1 MPHPGRM
8 TTQKAK
14 DFKGTM
20 RSLLA
25 ELGHYKFRLIA
36 VIVFAVLSTIFN
48 IAGPKVL
55 AKATT
60 ALATGWVAKLRGT
73 GSIDFGYIGKIL
85 LILLVMYLVSAAF
98 SFCQSWI
105 MSGLSQKMCYDFRRQ
120 ISEKINR
127 LPLAYFEKRTVGE
140 VLSRI
145 TNDVDTLGQ
154 SLNQS
159 ITQLITSITTMIG
172 VLIMMLTIS
181 PTMTLIAILILPVS
195 MALVLLVV
203 RFSQKYFRAQQK
215 VLGSVNGQVEE
226 VYSGHNVV
234 KAFNREDAVLNDFD
248 EANNRLFESAWKS
261 QFLSGLMQPIM
272 TFVGNLGYVAV
283 AVSGSIFA
291 ARGIITIGD
300 IQAFI
305 QYVRNFTQPIQQL
318 AQVSNMLQSMAA
330 ASERVFEF
338 LGEPEEEQNAD
349 PARRA
354 DPACIDG
361 QVTFDHV
368 KFGYTPEKTVI
379 RDFSCDVKPGQK
391 VAIVGPTGAGKT
403 TMVKLLMRFYDVDE
417 GQILIDGRDVR
428 TIEPEVLHTMF
439 GVAFQND
446 NVFSDTVREN
456 ILLGRKLSDEDV
468 NRAIRDAQAAGYIS
482 ELPDGLDEHLNTQ
495 GTNLSGGQ
503 RQRLLIARALAGKPD
518 VLVLD
523 DSSSALD
530 YRTDA
535 DLRRA
540 LSRGYSDT
548 TSILVASRVSSIAHC
563 TQILV
568 LDEGKI
574 IGRGSH
580 EQLLATCREY
590 QEIARTQMGG
600 LKSA

>member
-25 ELGHYKFRLIA
+25 ELGLYKFRLIA

-172 VLIMMLTIS
+172 VLIMMLPIS

-215 VLGSVNGQVEE
+215 FW
-226 VYSGHNVV
+226 
-234 KAFNREDAVLNDFD
+234 A
-248 EANNRLFESAWKS
+248 
-261 QFLSGLMQPIM
+261 P
-272 TFVGNLGYVAV
+272 
-283 AVSGSIFA
+283 
-291 ARGIITIGD
+291 
-300 IQAFI
+300 
-305 QYVRNFTQPIQQL
+305 
-318 AQVSNMLQSMAA
+318 
-330 ASERVFEF
+330 
-338 LGEPEEEQNAD
+338 
-349 PARRA
+349 
-354 DPACIDG
+354 
-361 QVTFDHV
+361 
-368 KFGYTPEKTVI
+368 
-379 RDFSCDVKPGQK
+379 
-391 VAIVGPTGAGKT
+391 
-403 TMVKLLMRFYDVDE
+403 
-417 GQILIDGRDVR
+417 
-428 TIEPEVLHTMF
+428 
-439 GVAFQND
+439 
-446 NVFSDTVREN
+446 
-456 ILLGRKLSDEDV
+456 
-468 NRAIRDAQAAGYIS
+468 
-482 ELPDGLDEHLNTQ
+482 
-495 GTNLSGGQ
+495 
-503 RQRLLIARALAGKPD
+503 
-518 VLVLD
+518 
-523 DSSSALD
+523 
-530 YRTDA
+530 
-535 DLRRA
+535 
-540 LSRGYSDT
+540 
-548 TSILVASRVSSIAHC
+548 
-563 TQILV
+563 
-568 LDEGKI
+568 
-574 IGRGSH
+574 
-580 EQLLATCREY
+580 
-590 QEIARTQMGG
+590 
-600 LKSA
+600 

>member
-291 ARGIITIGD
+291 R
-300 IQAFI
+300 
-305 QYVRNFTQPIQQL
+305 
-318 AQVSNMLQSMAA
+318 A
-330 ASERVFEF
+330 ASSPLVTSRRSSSMCVISPSPSSSWPRSATCCKVWRRLRSACLNFWVSRKKNRT
-338 LGEPEEEQNAD
+338 LTP
-349 PARRA
+349 PAGQTPPALTARSPLTMSSLATRR
-354 DPACIDG
+354 
-361 QVTFDHV
+361 
-368 KFGYTPEKTVI
+368 K
-379 RDFSCDVKPGQK
+379 R
-391 VAIVGPTGAGKT
+391 
-403 TMVKLLMRFYDVDE
+403 L
-417 GQILIDGRDVR
+417 
-428 TIEPEVLHTMF
+428 
-439 GVAFQND
+439 
-446 NVFSDTVREN
+446 
-456 ILLGRKLSDEDV
+456 
-468 NRAIRDAQAAGYIS
+468 
-482 ELPDGLDEHLNTQ
+482 
-495 GTNLSGGQ
+495 LSG
-503 RQRLLIARALAGKPD
+503 I
-518 VLVLD
+518 
-523 DSSSALD
+523 SA
-530 YRTDA
+530 A
-535 DLRRA
+535 
-540 LSRGYSDT
+540 
-548 TSILVASRVSSIAHC
+548 
-563 TQILV
+563 
-568 LDEGKI
+568 
-574 IGRGSH
+574 
-580 EQLLATCREY
+580 
-590 QEIARTQMGG
+590 M
-600 LKSA
+600 

>member
-1 MPHPGRM
+1 MPRPGRM

-203 RFSQKYFRAQQK
+203 RFSQKYFRDQQK

-291 ARGIITIGD
+291 R
-300 IQAFI
+300 
-305 QYVRNFTQPIQQL
+305 
-318 AQVSNMLQSMAA
+318 A
-330 ASERVFEF
+330 ASSPLVTSRRSSSMCATSPSPSSSWPRSATCCKVWRRLRSACLNFWVSRKKNRT
-338 LGEPEEEQNAD
+338 LTP
-349 PARRA
+349 PAGQTPPALTARSPLTMSSLATRR
-354 DPACIDG
+354 
-361 QVTFDHV
+361 
-368 KFGYTPEKTVI
+368 K
-379 RDFSCDVKPGQK
+379 R
-391 VAIVGPTGAGKT
+391 
-403 TMVKLLMRFYDVDE
+403 L
-417 GQILIDGRDVR
+417 
-428 TIEPEVLHTMF
+428 
-439 GVAFQND
+439 
-446 NVFSDTVREN
+446 
-456 ILLGRKLSDEDV
+456 
-468 NRAIRDAQAAGYIS
+468 
-482 ELPDGLDEHLNTQ
+482 
-495 GTNLSGGQ
+495 LSG
-503 RQRLLIARALAGKPD
+503 I
-518 VLVLD
+518 
-523 DSSSALD
+523 SA
-530 YRTDA
+530 A
-535 DLRRA
+535 
-540 LSRGYSDT
+540 
-548 TSILVASRVSSIAHC
+548 
-563 TQILV
+563 
-568 LDEGKI
+568 
-574 IGRGSH
+574 
-580 EQLLATCREY
+580 
-590 QEIARTQMGG
+590 M
-600 LKSA
+600 